1 MDSGHTW
8 IGKSGGMNKCPR
20 RVTSSDSEW
29 ALSLNVDV
37 AFVILDKLLEPIDH
51 VHFAAI
57 CKLWHSFAKHYN
69 HTTRRWP
76 KLLPPMLILPG
87 DQDLIYSLSEGKV
100 YHKINLAMPHFNYHF
115 FRRYYACGN
124 GWLATMHYYG
134 QYSNIQLLNPFTRAT
149 RDLSCRGWRFG
160 RSTKLEQGRMIPKR
174 EQAPKLILFGDPSV
188 NGDNSFMVV
197 AFYTTDSTLGFIR
210 GGQSFWSS
218 IETMEQYAIT
228 DAIFY
233 KGQVYAV
240 DKNLGR
246 IVSFDVKTCTSGNS
260 LKAKILTATYMR
272 SSSQSYLVESTK
284 GELLHVRRF
293 LKVQREWGQLTMPVT
308 LTFKVYKLVFD
319 DNGYVVQQVELKT
332 LGDETLFVGDNQSM
346 SVLASSFSWC
356 RPNSIYYTSDSI
368 TVEDDYRNFNSCCQ
382 CDMGIFNLEEGT
394 TTPLQCYPQHSS
406 EEYRLK
412 PATWILPPIN
422 GLC

>member
-1 MDSGHTW
+1 M
-8 IGKSGGMNKCPR
+8 IKCR
-20 RVTSSDSEW
+20 RVTSSDSKW
-29 ALSLNVDV
+29 AVSLTVDV

-57 CKLWHSFAKHYN
+57 CKLWHSFAEHYN
-69 HTTRRWP
+69 RTTRRWP

-100 YHKINLAMPHFNYHF
+100 YHKISLAMPRFN

-124 GWLATMHYYG
+124 GWLASMHG
-134 QYSNIQLLNPFTRAT
+134 PNSTIHFLNPFTRAT
-149 RDLSCRGWRFG
+149 HVLRCRGWRFG
-160 RSTKLEQGRMIPKR
+160 RSTEPKQARMSPEL

-188 NGDNSFMVV
+188 NGGNSFMVV

-210 GGQSFWSS
+210 GGQSFCSS

-246 IVSFDVKTCTSGNS
+246 IMSFDVKTCTSGDS
-260 LKAKILTATYMR
+260 LKAKILNTTYMR

-293 LKVQREWGQLTMPVT
+293 LKVQREWDQLTMPVT
-308 LTFKVYKLVFD
+308 FTFKVYKMVFD

-332 LGDETLFVGDNQSM
+332 LGDETLFVGDSQSM
-346 SVLASSFSWC
+346 SISASRFSWC
-356 RPNSIYYTSDSI
+356 QPNSIYYTSDSI